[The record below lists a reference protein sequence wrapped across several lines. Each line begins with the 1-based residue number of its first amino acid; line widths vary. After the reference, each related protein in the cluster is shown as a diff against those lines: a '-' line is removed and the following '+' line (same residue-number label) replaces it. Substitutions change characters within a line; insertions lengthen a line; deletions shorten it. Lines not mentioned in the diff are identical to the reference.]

1 MARKPN
7 YKFEKLERERRK
19 AAKKQAKLD
28 AKEQARQDA
37 EPQEVGVQDTV
48 APPDTAPA
56 ADAQADTA
64 PVDKDSGL

>member
-28 AKEQARQDA
+28 AKDQARQGA
-37 EPQEVGVQDTV
+37 EPEEGSVQDTG

-64 PVDKDSGL
+64 QADKDSGP